1 MTPLELPGSLGH
13 ATPLI
18 LALPF
23 PSILAV
29 DRLHLCLYRGGYSP
43 TRLPGPSFYLE
54 QPDRQVSKRNLLTTA
69 HGMR

>member
-1 MTPLELPGSLGH
+1 MAPLELPGSLGH

-23 PSILAV
+23 SSILAA
-29 DRLHLCLYRGGYSP
+29 DRLRLCLYRGGCSP

-54 QPDRQVSKRNLLTTA
+54 QPDRGRSLRGIFRQLL
-69 HGMR
+69 RE